1 MIVVADHDK
10 LNRVSERD
18 FDAVRFFESSV
29 MAELSDSNKSVPIEQ
44 LQACHCCG
52 MIQQIP
58 DLADDQ
64 YARCGRCHSPF
75 QPRVDRDQ
83 ACSRTAAASLAA
95 FVLFWPAVLLPI
107 LEVEQLGIE
116 STSSVISGIIDLF
129 QHGNY
134 LVGMVVLIFSIVFPL
149 TKIVLLFELSW
160 LELLHQRHKAF
171 TLRLMEQLGKWSMMD
186 VLLLAFLV
194 MLVKLGELVEFH
206 FGPAII
212 AFVLCVTMSMIASL
226 TFDPHVIWEAGEEE

>member
-1 MIVVADHDK
+1 M
-10 LNRVSERD
+10 NQ
-18 FDAVRFFESSV
+18 ESSAV
-29 MAELSDSNKSVPIEQ
+29 EHSVPIEE
-44 LQACHCCG
+44 LHACHCCG
-52 MIQQIP
+52 VIQRIP
-58 DLADDQ
+58 DLAEDE
-64 YARCGRCHSPF
+64 YAQCYRCNSVF
-75 QPRVDRDQ
+75 QPRVDRDTT
-83 ACSRTAAASLAA
+83 CSRTAAAALGA

-107 LEVEQLGIE
+107 LKVEQLGIE
-116 STSSVISGIIDLF
+116 SNSSVIGGIIDLF
-129 QHGNY
+129 HHGNY
-134 LVGMVVLIFSIVFPL
+134 FVGLVVLIFSIVFPL

-160 LELLHQRHKAF
+160 LEMLHQRHKAF

-226 TFDPHVIWEAGEEE
+226 MFDPHVIWEAE